1 MYPFDTSRKR
11 ERLTDDSVFAR
22 EISPAMFNLIQG
34 GIVVIGLV
42 INWIFLVLAQDS
54 IKNWNP
60 IILGF
65 FYIAVWF
72 AGVVLMTEV
81 PYTFLVCFA
90 YYMVV
95 APFGIIV
102 ASIID
107 LSSVKSGT
115 DVVLQVVV
123 IVTCVTSAVTIFSC
137 IMPDRSGNFLAMAC
151 VGGMAFA
158 ASVTIVALVSID
170 ICIWAWLAAL
180 FFCFFFVY
188 DMAHSQEYSRT
199 VKHAVDCA
207 VDTYLDAA
215 LFVIGLLIAL
225 LGAYFASFPISI

>member
-11 ERLTDDSVFAR
+11 NRLTDDSVFAR

-34 GIVVIGLV
+34 GIVVIGLIV
-42 INWIFLVLAQDS
+42 NWILLVLVHDS
-54 IKNWNP
+54 MKNLNP

-65 FYIAVWF
+65 FYIAVLV
-72 AGVVLMTEV
+72 AGVVLMSEV
-81 PYTFLVCFA
+81 PYTFLVCIA

-95 APFGIIV
+95 APFGIV
-102 ASIID
+102 AASIID
-107 LSSVKSGT
+107 LSSAKSGA
-115 DVVLQVVV
+115 DVVLQAVV
-123 IVTCVTSAVTIFSC
+123 IASCVTSAVTFFSC
-137 IMPDRSGNFLAMAC
+137 ILPNRSNSLLALAC
-151 VGGMAFA
+151 VGGVAFA

-188 DMAHSQEYSRT
+188 DMARSQEFSRT

-207 VDTYLDAA
+207 ADTYLDTA
-215 LFVIGLLIAL
+215 LFVIGFLIAL
-225 LGAYFASFPISI
+225 LGAYFASFPVGI